1 MSKRRPMIGRAVSPA
16 SPALSA
22 ARTEAPTAGRALPIH
37 RNIDFTFYNPTVLTA
52 SRQRAARA
60 RMLLPLISPALQ
72 VLVILLV
79 AIVALYV
86 VVVLLGF
93 VGIHV
98 PVPGFR

>member
-1 MSKRRPMIGRAVSPA
+1 MYTSLGVAAMLV
-16 SPALSA
+16 ALL
-22 ARTEAPTAGRALPIH
+22 GVL
-37 RNIDFTFYNPTVLTA
+37 FYCT
-52 SRQRAARA
+52 
-60 RMLLPLISPALQ
+60 RMLLPLISPALR

-98 PVPGFR
+98 PTPGFR